1 MLSSNRRIVYLLIV
15 TCVGQVLL
23 ISAQVQSKAG
33 VPVLENVAVGGFSQ
47 VQRLTA
53 WFADSTSGI
62 WSHYFA
68 LRGAAIEND
77 QLKQRVI
84 ELEGQIQAQKADL
97 TRTQALE
104 AALGLQQTA
113 VPLLQ
118 AARVIAGSPSPDSM
132 TVTINQ
138 GSEDGVAVDM
148 AVISAQGVVGRVI
161 GRPTSHT
168 AQVQLLIHRQA
179 SAAVKIERTGAGVG
193 NAVGSSSD
201 PPMHLEQVPN
211 LLDAVR
217 PGDRIL
223 TSGLDGI
230 FPAGFLV
237 GTVEKADLANVTR
250 RVVTVRPAVD
260 FGSLDIVLIVKPRP
274 ASSTK

>member
-1 MLSSNRRIVYLLIV
+1 
-15 TCVGQVLL
+15 
-23 ISAQVQSKAG
+23 
-33 VPVLENVAVGGFSQ
+33 
-47 VQRLTA
+47 
-53 WFADSTSGI
+53 
-62 WSHYFA
+62 
-68 LRGAAIEND
+68 
-77 QLKQRVI
+77 
-84 ELEGQIQAQKADL
+84 
-97 TRTQALE
+97 
-104 AALGLQQTA
+104 
-113 VPLLQ
+113 
-118 AARVIAGSPSPDSM
+118 M

-148 AVISAQGVVGRVI
+148 AVISAEGVVGRVI

-168 AQVQLLIHRQA
+168 AQIQLLIHRQA

-193 NAVGSSSD
+193 NAVGGASD

-230 FPAGFLV
+230 FPAGFLI
-237 GTVEKADLANVTR
+237 GTVEKADLANVSR

-274 ASSTK
+274 AGSAK